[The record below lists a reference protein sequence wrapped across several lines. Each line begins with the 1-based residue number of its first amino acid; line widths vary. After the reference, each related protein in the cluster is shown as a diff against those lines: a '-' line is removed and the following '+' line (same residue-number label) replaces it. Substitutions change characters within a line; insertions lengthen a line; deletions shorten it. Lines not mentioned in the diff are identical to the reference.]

1 LNSDKYTKGILQL
14 LEETKAEDI
23 QIIDVR
29 DKTPFSEYY
38 ILVTATNPRQ
48 MNALKE
54 AVVEKIE
61 TLKGKINHVEGNEN
75 SGWILVDAYHVI
87 INIFSKEERERIGL
101 EQILSR
107 R

>member
-1 LNSDKYTKGILQL
+1 MNSDKYTKGILQL

-87 INIFSKEERERIGL
+87 INIFSKEERDRISL

>member
-1 LNSDKYTKGILQL
+1 MNPDKYTKGILQL

-23 QIIDVR
+23 QLIDVR
-29 DKTPFSEYY
+29 DRTPFSEYY

-48 MNALKE
+48 MNAIKE
-54 AVVEKIE
+54 AVVKKIE
-61 TLKGKINHVEGNEN
+61 LLKGKINHVEGGEN

-87 INIFSKEERERIGL
+87 INIFSKEERERISL

>member
-61 TLKGKINHVEGNEN
+61 TFKGKINHVEGNEN

-87 INIFSKEERERIGL
+87 INIFSKEERERISL

>member
-38 ILVTATNPRQ
+38 ILVTATNSRQ

-87 INIFSKEERERIGL
+87 INIFSKEERERISL

>member
-1 LNSDKYTKGILQL
+1 M
-14 LEETKAEDI
+14 LEETKAEDV

-29 DKTPFSEYY
+29 DRTPFSEYY

-48 MNALKE
+48 MNAIKE
-54 AVVEKIE
+54 AVVKKIE
-61 TLKGKINHVEGNEN
+61 SLKGSINHVEGSEN

-87 INIFSKEERERIGL
+87 VNIFSKEERERISL

>member
-1 LNSDKYTKGILQL
+1 LNPDKYTKGILQL

>member
-1 LNSDKYTKGILQL
+1 LNPDKYTKGILQL
-14 LEETKAEDI
+14 LEETKAEDV
-23 QIIDVR
+23 QLIDVR
-29 DKTPFSEYY
+29 ERTPFSEYY

-48 MNALKE
+48 MNAIKE

-61 TLKGKINHVEGNEN
+61 SLLGKINHVEGNEN
-75 SGWILVDAYHVI
+75 SGWILVDAYHII
-87 INIFSKEERERIGL
+87 INIFSKEERERISL

>member
-1 LNSDKYTKGILQL
+1 MNSDKYTKGILQL

>member
-1 LNSDKYTKGILQL
+1 MNSDKYTEGILQL

-87 INIFSKEERERIGL
+87 INIFSKEERERISL

>member
-1 LNSDKYTKGILQL
+1 MSPDKYTKAILEL
-14 LEETKAEDI
+14 LNETKAEDI

-87 INIFSKEERERIGL
+87 INIFSKEERERISL

>member
-1 LNSDKYTKGILQL
+1 MNPDKYTKGILQL

-38 ILVTATNPRQ
+38 ILVTATNLRQ

-87 INIFSKEERERIGL
+87 INIFSKEERERISL

>member
-75 SGWILVDAYHVI
+75 SGWILVDAYHVVV
-87 INIFSKEERERIGL
+87 NIFSKEERERISL

>member
-38 ILVTATNPRQ
+38 ILVTPLIRAEND
-48 MNALKE
+48 LK

-61 TLKGKINHVEGNEN
+61 TQRKHSVEGNEN
-75 SGWILVDAYHVI
+75 RDGNYLNAIMYHQFL
-87 INIFSKEERERIGL
+87 NRKK
-101 EQILSR
+101 
-107 R
+107 

>member
-1 LNSDKYTKGILQL
+1 MNPDKYTKGILQL

-61 TLKGKINHVEGNEN
+61 TLKGKITHVEGNEN
-75 SGWILVDAYHVI
+75 TGWILVDAYHVI
-87 INIFSKEERERIGL
+87 INIFSKEERERISL

>member
-1 LNSDKYTKGILQL
+1 MNSDKYTKGILQL

-75 SGWILVDAYHVI
+75 SGWILVDAYHVVV
-87 INIFSKEERERIGL
+87 NIFSKEERERISL